1 MSDLGIYLQN
11 ILLSLQQDVAPAVT
25 TDRARTSVKAIS
37 HMLARMVSNLEIA
50 ELGGQ
55 GPATV
60 EAPDACYGGA
70 AALQAAAEEATR
82 QLSRHGSVSA
92 LIGLVRWEHD
102 VLGPLQRLTMDRIV
116 GSSPGVQPALPT
128 QSDTAARL
136 EAYLQRHFGAG
147 TRVTGFNDLFGGRSK
162 VTSLAR
168 VSSADGREQDLAVR
182 RDAAM
187 NLTGGRSVIG
197 EYPILKVLHAH
208 GIKVP
213 RPVLAESDS
222 SVLGSPFILVERLP
236 GACGEIYRTP
246 ESIALVKDVAV
257 QLAKLHSVPLQAYAA
272 AGVELAQ
279 RTPADLAADID
290 GIERMWKEGDGPTS
304 VVMTTAFHWLRKN
317 LHRAFQGQASLAH
330 CDVRFHNILFE
341 GASVTGLLDW
351 ELARASYPAE
361 DLGYFRPTA
370 CAAMPWSEFKAAYAA
385 GGGPAVPEDQI
396 DFYAIFC
403 AARFA
408 ALSASV
414 KRLVL
419 GGQSRDIQLT
429 AVPVHDVYIWM
440 YEISEH
446 LLRVG
451 AYS

>member
-1 MSDLGIYLQN
+1 MSDLAIYLQN

-37 HMLARMVSNLEIA
+37 HMLARMVSNLEVG
-50 ELGGQ
+50 ELRAQ
-55 GPATV
+55 GPAVV
-60 EAPDACYGGA
+60 EAPEACYGGGTALRA
-70 AALQAAAEEATR
+70 AADEATR
-82 QLSRHGSVSA
+82 RLSAHGTVSA
-92 LIGLVRWEHD
+92 VNDLVRWEHE
-102 VLGPLQRLTMDRIV
+102 VLGPLQQITMDRIA
-116 GSSPGVQPALPT
+116 GSPQGMQPASPAH
-128 QSDTAARL
+128 SDTAVRL
-136 EAYLQRHFGAG
+136 EAYLQRPFGSG
-147 TRVTGFNDLFGGRSK
+147 TRVTAFNDLFGGRSK
-162 VTSLAR
+162 VTSLAH
-168 VSSADGREQDLAVR
+168 VNGGDGTEQDLAVR

-208 GIKVP
+208 GVKVP
-213 RPVLAESDS
+213 RPVLAEPDP

-236 GACGEIYRTP
+236 GGCGEIYRTP
-246 ESIALVKDVAV
+246 ESIALLKDVAV

-272 AGVELAQ
+272 AGVELSP

-304 VVMTTAFHWLRKN
+304 VVMPAAFHWLRKN
-317 LHRAFQGQASLAH
+317 LHRAFQGQVSLAH

-361 DLGYFRPTA
+361 DLGYIRPIA
-370 CAAMPWSEFKAAYAA
+370 CDAMPWAEFMAAYAG
-385 GGGPAVPEDQI
+385 GGGPMVPEDQI